1 MATTHDAPT
10 SMTTRNR
17 GRKLPMT
24 VISTLSGVRPQKD
37 AAHPP
42 KYMREG
48 ALLRKKKA
56 NFLRCFAL
64 SMFNITSACYL
75 CSMLPKMFLSTVAFE
90 KCFNIKNNSIYWSS
104 VQLGVAV
111 APFVLECTYSA
122 GRDPRTRGRCL
133 FVYHLTSKKNVNGNL
148 SCAVSHQAQHYLQHT
163 RCFLPRISHVL
174 YTVQYTYIWQKGYA
188 AMSDRP
194 SHNRF
199 GDGSTL
205 HG

>member
-1 MATTHDAPT
+1 MLDSAVLSYTFLCLIVSIAINKETGKRMATTHDAPT

-104 VQLGVAV
+104 V
-111 APFVLECTYSA
+111 
-122 GRDPRTRGRCL
+122 
-133 FVYHLTSKKNVNGNL
+133 
-148 SCAVSHQAQHYLQHT
+148 
-163 RCFLPRISHVL
+163 
-174 YTVQYTYIWQKGYA
+174 
-188 AMSDRP
+188 
-194 SHNRF
+194 
-199 GDGSTL
+199 
-205 HG
+205 